1 MDCPGDDV
9 HIRVLLVL
17 SCGFSRGYRRRRR
30 RRSLRDFPI
39 LPVSLL
45 FLSRGLIYATFPS
58 TSRRLRRLSRRH
70 RWKQLFRWTTIPFN
84 PFFFP
89 VFDFTRLRLLHLS
102 RPVLLLFAFSRLH
115 ILRRRLR
122 RLLLLP
128 RASSSRRCQHLRF
141 PLQLLLRLSRAFHR
155 EFDRAP
161 LTPPL
166 RRWGDIFSLTP
177 LTLKIIHHLFR
188 WRSFS
193 SHFLRDKREDS
204 FTRLTTSSTTS
215 SSSSFSSVSLQRD
228 SRNLSNRDE
237 MR

>member
-1 MDCPGDDV
+1 MTFIFAYFSCSLVVSLAVTAAVVVVVLFAIFLFFRLPPLSFAVSFTLPFPLPLADCG
-9 HIRVLLVL
+9 
-17 SCGFSRGYRRRRR
+17 GFLGVIAGNNFSDG
-30 RRSLRDFPI
+30 RRSLSI
-39 LPVSLL
+39 LFSSLSL
-45 FLSRGLIYATFPS
+45 
-58 TSRRLRRLSRRH
+58 TSLA
-70 RWKQLFRWTTIPFN
+70 FV
-84 PFFFP
+84 FFIF
-89 VFDFTRLRLLHLS
+89 
-102 RPVLLLFAFSRLH
+102 RPVLLLFAFSRPPH
-115 ILRRRLR
+115 PSSSSSSSPSS
-122 RLLLLP
+122 P

-204 FTRLTTSSTTS
+204 FTRLTTFSTTTT

-228 SRNLSNRDE
+228 SRNLSNRE
-237 MR
+237 MYSF